1 MASKSYETLINQIG
15 DMTVIELSEMIKALE
30 TKFGVSAAP
39 VASAAP
45 MASATA
51 TAAAAAPAAEK
62 SEYKVTLES
71 AGDDKIK
78 VIKAVRSVFTNMSIG
93 DAKKAVDEAPTVLAE
108 AASKDEAKKMKEAL
122 EAAGAKVK
130 LA

>member
-15 DMTVIELSEMIKALE
+15 EMSVIELAEMIKALE
-30 TKFGVSAAP
+30 EKFGVSATP

-45 MASATA
+45 V
-51 TAAAAAPAAEK
+51 AAAAGAAPAAAAEK
-62 SEYKVTLES
+62 SEYKVTLE
-71 AGDDKIK
+71 AVGEDKMK
-78 VIKAVRSVFTNMSIG
+78 VIKALRSVLPNLSIS
-93 DAKKAVDEAPTVLAE
+93 DTKKAVDEVPTVLAE
-108 AASKDEAKKMKEAL
+108 AASKDDAKKMKETL

>member
-15 DMTVIELSEMIKALE
+15 DMSVIELAEMIKALE
-30 TKFGVSAAP
+30 EKFGVSATP

-45 MASATA
+45 
-51 TAAAAAPAAEK
+51 AAAAGAAPVAAAAEK
-62 SEYKVTLES
+62 SEYKVTLEA

-78 VIKAVRSVFTNMSIG
+78 VIKAVRSVLPNLSIG

-108 AASKDEAKKMKEAL
+108 AASKDDAKKMKEAL

>member
-15 DMTVIELSEMIKALE
+15 EMSVIELAEMIKALE
-30 TKFGVSAAP
+30 EKFGVSATP

-45 MASATA
+45 VAA
-51 TAAAAAPAAEK
+51 AAAAAPAAAAAEK
-62 SEYKVTLES
+62 SEYKVTLEA
-71 AGDDKIK
+71 AGEDKMK
-78 VIKAVRSVFTNMSIG
+78 VIKALRSVLPNLSIS
-93 DAKKAVDEAPTVLAE
+93 DTKKYVDEAPSVLAE
-108 AASKDEAKKMKEAL
+108 AASKDAAKKMKETL

>member
-15 DMTVIELSEMIKALE
+15 EMSVIELAEMIKALE
-30 TKFGVSAAP
+30 EKFGVSATP

-45 MASATA
+45 
-51 TAAAAAPAAEK
+51 AAAATSAAAPAAAAEK
-62 SEYKVTLES
+62 SEYKVTLEA
-71 AGDDKIK
+71 AGEDKMK
-78 VIKAVRSVFTNMSIG
+78 VIKALRAVLPNMSIS
-93 DAKKAVDEAPTVLAE
+93 DTKKAVDEVPTVLAE
-108 AASKDEAKKMKEAL
+108 AASKDDAKKMKETL

>member
-1 MASKSYETLINQIG
+1 MATKSYETLINQIG
-15 DMTVIELSEMIKALE
+15 EMSVIELAEMVKALE
-30 TKFGVSAAP
+30 TKFGVSATP

-45 MASATA
+45 AATA

-62 SEYKVTLES
+62 SEYKVTLEA
-71 AGDDKIK
+71 AGEDKMK
-78 VIKAVRSVFTNMSIG
+78 VIKALRSVLPNLSIS
-93 DAKKAVDEAPTVLAE
+93 DTKKLVDEAPSVLAE
-108 AASKDEAKKMKEAL
+108 AASKDDAKKIKETL

>member
-15 DMTVIELSEMIKALE
+15 DMSVIELAEMIKALE
-30 TKFGVSAAP
+30 EKFGVSATP

-45 MASATA
+45 
-51 TAAAAAPAAEK
+51 AAAATSAAAPAAAAEK
-62 SEYKVTLES
+62 SEYKVTLEA
-71 AGDDKIK
+71 AGEDKMK
-78 VIKAVRSVFTNMSIG
+78 VIKALRAIFPNMSIS
-93 DAKKAVDEAPTVLAE
+93 DTKKAVDEVPTVLAE
-108 AASKDEAKKMKEAL
+108 AASKDDAKKMKETL

>member
-15 DMTVIELSEMIKALE
+15 EMSVIELAEMIKALE
-30 TKFGVSAAP
+30 EKFGVSATP

-45 MASATA
+45 AAVASAA
-51 TAAAAAPAAEK
+51 PAAAAEK
-62 SEYKVTLES
+62 SEYKVTLEA
-71 AGDDKIK
+71 AGDDKMK
-78 VIKAVRSVFTNMSIG
+78 VIKALRSVLPNLSIS
-93 DAKKAVDEAPTVLAE
+93 DTKKAVDEVPTVLAE
-108 AASKDEAKKMKEAL
+108 AASKDDAKKMKETL

>member
-15 DMTVIELSEMIKALE
+15 EMSVIELAEMIKALE
-30 TKFGVSAAP
+30 EKFGVSATP

-45 MASATA
+45 V
-51 TAAAAAPAAEK
+51 AAAASAAPAAAAEK
-62 SEYKVTLES
+62 SEYKVTLEAS
-71 AGDDKIK
+71 GDDKIK
-78 VIKAVRSVFTNMSIG
+78 VIKAVRAVFPNMSIG
-93 DAKKAVDEAPTVLAE
+93 DAKKAVDEVPTVLAE
-108 AASKDEAKKMKEAL
+108 AASKDDAKKMKETL